1 MFHKDF
7 DSVFIEKTRLSIIT
21 ITYKEEK
28 VSFNRL
34 KLLLE
39 LNDGTLYSHLKK
51 LEAANYLTL
60 TKTIIENNAVTL
72 CSLTT
77 KGKDTLEKYIE
88 YLESYLYKIKT

>member
-7 DSVFIEKTRLSIIT
+7 DSIFIEKTRLSIMT

-51 LEAANYLTL
+51 LEAADYLKMN
-60 TKTIIENNAVTL
+60 KTIIDNSAATL
-72 CSLTT
+72 CSLTE
-77 KGKDTLEKYIE
+77 KGKETLEKYIE
-88 YLESYLYKIKT
+88 YLEAYLNKIKT